1 MQGRLVVESYVKAF
15 ILMYLMYQTY
25 KDIKEKSVSLKSI
38 IIFSLLS
45 GVIDIVFTNM
55 TFIDMILGIG
65 VGLCVILI
73 GKIMRDGIGA
83 GDGAVLSSIGIL
95 IGGKSCLLVFIMA
108 ITIFAFVAIILL
120 IFKWVKMKQELPFIP
135 YILCAYMLTLL

>member
-1 MQGRLVVESYVKAF
+1 VESYVKAF

>member
-1 MQGRLVVESYVKAF
+1 MESYVKAF

>member
-1 MQGRLVVESYVKAF
+1 MESYVKAF

-135 YILCAYMLTLL
+135 YILCAYMLTL

>member
-1 MQGRLVVESYVKAF
+1 MESYVKAF

-38 IIFSLLS
+38 IIFSFLS
-45 GVIDIVFTNM
+45 GVINIVFNNM

-108 ITIFAFVAIILL
+108 ITIFALVAIILL